1 MENRTLQLL
10 DKCEALSLLCSK
22 ATSHW
27 SFIKFVFSVPLILTS
42 SIMCILNSFE
52 RDGHNNMRIPNVVVN
67 GISVLLMS
75 LQSSMKVSEK
85 VQSFKNISNNFL
97 LLAHQI
103 EGTEQTH
110 LDNEKIN
117 AFVDKYDS
125 LVQQT
130 FFEDIPDKCKKQVM
144 ILFENRF
151 LPIQLNG
158 CSGIVIEKRKSPN
171 FVTRDNINE
180 EIV

>member
-1 MENRTLQLL
+1 MDNRSLQLL
-10 DKCEALSLLCSK
+10 EKCEALSLLCSK

-27 SFIKFVFSVPLILTS
+27 SLIKFVFSVPLILTS

-52 RDGHNNMRIPNVVVN
+52 RDDQNNMRIPNVVVN

-85 VQSFKNISNNFL
+85 VQSFKNNSNNFL

-103 EGTEQTH
+103 EGTEPKL
-110 LDNEKIN
+110 LDNNKIN
-117 AFVDKYDS
+117 AFVDKYDN

-130 FFEDIPDKCKKQVM
+130 FLRSFQINARKK
-144 ILFENRF
+144 L
-151 LPIQLNG
+151 
-158 CSGIVIEKRKSPN
+158 
-171 FVTRDNINE
+171 
-180 EIV
+180 

>member
-1 MENRTLQLL
+1 M

-27 SFIKFVFSVPLILTS
+27 SFIKFLFSVPLILTS

-52 RDGHNNMRIPNVVVN
+52 RDDQNNMRIPNVVVN

-85 VQSFKNISNNFL
+85 VQSFKNNSNNFL

-103 EGTEQTH
+103 EGTEPKL
-110 LDNEKIN
+110 LDNNKIN
-117 AFVDKYDS
+117 AFVDKYDN

-130 FFEDIPDKCKKQVM
+130 FFEDIPDKCKKEVM
-144 ILFENRF
+144 ILFENRC

-158 CSGIVIEKRKSPN
+158 CSGVVIKKRNSGKNPTIEN
-171 FVTRDNINE
+171 NVIDGNLGILN
-180 EIV
+180 V